1 MKRTIQ
7 AVLTFLFLSV
17 SAIFIGWC
25 FDLSFAQ
32 RGLDFGT
39 YVFTSWIFITYA
51 SMYIFCGPPL

>member
-7 AVLTFLFLSV
+7 AILTFIFLSL

-32 RGLDFGT
+32 RGMEFGT
-39 YVFTSWIFITYA
+39 YVLTSWAFITYA
-51 SMYIFCGPPL
+51 SLFVLCGPQL